1 MQVIF
6 PNKILGKDNEDRLF
20 LESLDKRLH
29 YVQRSLAE
37 TNISRSVHE
46 IAIDLYHHD
55 QKLSKNEL
63 EKVLSLIGKETQL
76 VITPINTNYGFS
88 VGFAILYAD
97 IYGTKIPFLAFI
109 EEQLPKGYDF
119 NRLSEVFNREDNI
132 EMLVSCGLEKPEE
145 KWHYEY

>member
-63 EKVLSLIGKETQL
+63 EKAVDVIRSLG
-76 VITPINTNYGFS
+76 
-88 VGFAILYAD
+88 
-97 IYGTKIPFLAFI
+97 I
-109 EEQLPKGYDF
+109 EEEVRRQALHYAEMAKKSLSNYSGTAKTELIDLLDF
-119 NRLSEVFNREDNI
+119 VVKRSV
-132 EMLVSCGLEKPEE
+132 
-145 KWHYEY
+145 